1 MTRLATYL
9 LALTL
14 GLFAVLGTAQ
24 PSWAALIT
32 DLVAERAEQ
41 ELGPALPPNGQFQ
54 IHLADGLPRDG
65 QFIQEF
71 WIDQSSG
78 QFIANVVTLQGD
90 VTRVWGLAVLSVPI
104 PVVNRRVQPDEILQ
118 PRDIEMIEMAW
129 ARVHAFAITE
139 YEDLVGM
146 QVRRMLSP
154 GRPVHHQSVTPPII
168 VSRGDKVTIELQ
180 HGPLQLTAT
189 GKAISDAHLG
199 QEVRVVNLSSN
210 KTITAIAKGDGL
222 VEAQF

>member
-1 MTRLATYL
+1 MTRVAKYL
-9 LALTL
+9 LALAL
-14 GLFAVLGTAQ
+14 SVSLLPSA
-24 PSWAALIT
+24 SWAALIT

-41 ELGPALPPNGQFQ
+41 EFGPALPPSGQFVV
-54 IHLADGLPRDG
+54 HLADGLPKDG
-65 QFIQEF
+65 QYIQEF
-71 WIDQSSG
+71 WIDKDSG
-78 QFIANVVTLQGD
+78 QFIANVVTNFGD

-118 PRDIEMIEMAW
+118 PRDIEMIDMAW

-139 YEDLVGM
+139 YEELVGM

-154 GRPVHHQSVTPPII
+154 GRPVHHQSVTPPVI

-180 HGPLQLTAT
+180 YGPLQLTAT

-210 KTITAIAKGDGL
+210 KTIIAIAKGDGL

>member
-1 MTRLATYL
+1 MTRVATYL
-9 LALTL
+9 LAVALSVSL
-14 GLFAVLGTAQ
+14 LPSA
-24 PSWAALIT
+24 SWAVLIT

-41 ELGPALPPNGQFQ
+41 EFGPALPPSGQFVV
-54 IHLADGLPRDG
+54 HLADGLPKDG
-65 QFIQEF
+65 QYIQEF
-71 WIDQSSG
+71 WIDKDSG
-78 QFIANVVTLQGD
+78 QFIANVVTNFGD

-118 PRDIEMIEMAW
+118 PRDIEMIDMAW

-139 YEDLVGM
+139 YEELVGM

-154 GRPVHHQSVTPPII
+154 GRPVHHQSVTPPVI

-180 HGPLQLTAT
+180 YGPLQLTAT

-210 KTITAIAKGDGL
+210 KTIIAIAKGDGL